1 MLNRLALGTMLGVLI
16 VADAAAAEG
25 FTPVTDRARFVSLIE
40 GRELT
45 RFGIRLTVEPDGD
58 IAGRAFGRPVTGD
71 WAWQNGYFCRN
82 LSFGAEPLEYNCQL
96 VEEREGTLRFTADEG
111 AGIYADLTLR

>member
-1 MLNRLALGTMLGVLI
+1 MLTKIALVTMVGLLAIGQQ
-16 VADAAAAEG
+16 AAAEG
-25 FTPVTDRARFVSLIE
+25 FVPVKDRDRFVSLVE

-45 RFGIRLTVEPDGD
+45 RFGIRLSVEPDGD
-58 IAGRAFGRPVTGD
+58 ITGRAFGREVTGD

-82 LSFGAEPLEYNCQL
+82 LSFGADPLEYNCQL
-96 VEEREGTLRFTADEG
+96 VEEREATLRFTSDQG

>member
-1 MLNRLALGTMLGVLI
+1 MLNRLALGSMLGVLI
-16 VADAAAAEG
+16 LADAAAAEG
-25 FTPVTDRARFVSLIE
+25 FTPVTDQARFVSLVE

-58 IAGRAFGRPVTGD
+58 ITGRAFGRPVKGD

-82 LSFGAEPLEYNCQL
+82 LSFGTEPLEYNCQL